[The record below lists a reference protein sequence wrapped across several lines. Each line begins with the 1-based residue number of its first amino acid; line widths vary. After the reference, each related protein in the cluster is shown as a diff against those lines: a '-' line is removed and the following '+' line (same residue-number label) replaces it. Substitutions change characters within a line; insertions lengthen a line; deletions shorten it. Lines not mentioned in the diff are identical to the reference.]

1 MSMELQIMGY
11 GIQRAQMHALSVI
24 QMQTGLVV
32 WMIGKV
38 LQEDASTLVTT
49 SSFG

>member
-1 MSMELQIMGY
+1 MGY

-32 WMIGKV
+32 WMIERV
-38 LQEDASTLVTT
+38 LQEDTPTLVTT
-49 SSFG
+49 LSLG